1 MNKLIKRL
9 LDLILAL
16 MLFIPAAL
24 VLLFGVLFVRIVS
37 PESSPIFKQERVGFK
52 GKLFTLFKL
61 LLKPGPVIKPC
72 GSISVGKVIQIPL

>member
-1 MNKLIKRL
+1 MNKFIKRL

-37 PESSPIFKQERVGFK
+37 PESSPIFKQERVGRTN
-52 GKLFTLFKL
+52 LC
-61 LLKPGPVIKPC
+61 PC
-72 GSISVGKVIQIPL
+72 DAGKVHAILYQSIHSVDRSVFRILR